1 MIKKLIVVVTI
12 VAVTIL
18 CVVGFGQLKNFGDNL
33 FTLLSY
39 EYQQNQTSYSY
50 VKFKSVSEKTDLLNS
65 VLKINEDFLKKP
77 PFEKQNRKELK
88 NAYVLRSFFP
98 NFTSYYS
105 AKKMMENTIFNDMQP
120 FYEKVGPMS
129 LTQQKNYFNDNLSEI
144 KRLFLI
150 NDWDSFDLF
159 CFSLSSIGDSKITDA
174 YIVENSA
181 LYNSYDSS
189 CVFNIVIVLEN
200 NKKFQLGAT
209 VSMDNSVPTI
219 QYNGS
224 FGEVFE

>member
-1 MIKKLIVVVTI
+1 MMRKLIIGVTI
-12 VAVTIL
+12 IAVIIL
-18 CVVGFGQLKNFGDNL
+18 CVVGLSELKLLGDNF
-33 FTLLSY
+33 FTVLSY
-39 EYQQNQTSYSY
+39 KYQQNQNSYSY
-50 VKFKSVSEKTDLLNS
+50 VKFRSVSENKDLLNS
-65 VLKINEDFLKKP
+65 ALKINEDFLKKT

-105 AKKMMENTIFNDMQP
+105 TKKMLENTIFNDIQP
-120 FYEKVGPMS
+120 FYEKVCSMS

-150 NDWDSFDLF
+150 DDWDSFDLF
-159 CFSLSSIGDSKITDA
+159 CFSLSSIGESKITDA

-209 VSMDNSVPTI
+209 VSLNNAVPTI

>member
-1 MIKKLIVVVTI
+1 MMRKLIIGVTI
-12 VAVTIL
+12 IAVIIL
-18 CVVGFGQLKNFGDNL
+18 CVVGLSELKLLGDNF
-33 FTLLSY
+33 FTVLSY
-39 EYQQNQTSYSY
+39 KYQQNQNSYSY
-50 VKFKSVSEKTDLLNS
+50 VKFRSVSENKDLLNS
-65 VLKINEDFLKKP
+65 VLKINEDFLKKT

-105 AKKMMENTIFNDMQP
+105 AKKMLESTIFNDIQP
-120 FYEKVGPMS
+120 FYEKVGSMS

-150 NDWDSFDLF
+150 DDWDSFDLF
-159 CFSLSSIGDSKITDA
+159 CFSLSSIGESKITDA

-209 VSMDNSVPTI
+209 VSLNNAVPTI